1 MTVTRMDNV
10 GIVVADLDAAI
21 VFFVELGLELE
32 GRMPIEGEWAGRV
45 TGVRGQRVEV
55 AMLRVPGGQGRV
67 ELSRFDAP
75 AIASDH
81 RTAPVN
87 SLGYLRV
94 MFAVEDLHDTL
105 ARLAA
110 LGATVVDEVVDYEG
124 IYRLCYIRGPEG
136 ILIGLAQQLAQP
148 GARANPAERER

>member
-1 MTVTRMDNV
+1 MTVKRMDNV
-10 GIVVADLDAAI
+10 GIVVEDLD
-21 VFFVELGLELE
+21 VVVEFFTELGLILE

-55 AMLRVPGGQGRV
+55 AMMRTPDGHSRL

-75 AIASDH
+75 PIASDH
-81 RTAPVN
+81 RRAPVN

-94 MFAVEDLHDTL
+94 MFAVDDLADTL
-105 ARLAA
+105 ARLSKH
-110 LGATVVDEVVDYEG
+110 GATVVDEVVDYEG

-136 ILIGLAQQLAQP
+136 ILVGLAQELGQQTS
-148 GARANPAERER
+148 GKNPMKGKG